1 MIVALGAVDGE
12 AHERLAHVFRHRFR
26 ILMDGVKICGAIFQC
41 VPLGGDDLSDE
52 LIPRG
57 DFFDL
62 AAKPIVVGFEGQ
74 GAKLFATDEEQVGQ
88 TIGPVVDEFRLR

>member
-12 AHERLAHVFRHRFR
+12 AHERLAHVFRHRFG
-26 ILMDGVKICGAIFQC
+26 ILVDGVKICGAIFQC

-57 DFFDL
+57 DFLDL
-62 AAKPIVVGFEGQ
+62 AAEPIVIGFEGQ
-74 GAKLFATDEEQVGQ
+74 RA
-88 TIGPVVDEFRLR
+88 